1 MRLKIAIQ
9 KKGRLNDNSIELLR
23 SCGLKIN
30 QNGALLCRIKNL
42 PIDLLFVR
50 DDDIPTLVSENICDL
65 GIVGNNILQEKQSR
79 NLSILKNLGFSR
91 CRLSIAVPK
100 DNNYTS
106 PNDLQ
111 NKRIATSYPNLLSQ
125 FLNKNKL
132 QADIVPLSGSVEIAP
147 RLDIADAICD
157 LVSTGQTLEENNLC
171 EVSNI
176 FESEA
181 VLVRSNMNS
190 DNEKQAI
197 LNLLLR
203 RIDGV
208 LSAKDSEYI
217 MFHAPKSTLQK
228 IQKLLPG
235 CETPTVLALDKRNDK
250 VAVHVVSP
258 EGVFW
263 KTLENLK
270 QAGASSILV
279 LPIEKMM
286 Q

>member
-208 LSAKDSEYI
+208 LSAKDSKYI